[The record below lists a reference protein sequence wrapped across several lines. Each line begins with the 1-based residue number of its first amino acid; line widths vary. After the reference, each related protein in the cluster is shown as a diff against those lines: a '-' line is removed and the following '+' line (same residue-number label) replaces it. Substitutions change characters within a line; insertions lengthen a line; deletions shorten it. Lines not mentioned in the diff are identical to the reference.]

1 MAGEETLRDLVVSL
15 SLNPGDFEKHIRLI
29 NKDIKKFESEFELA
43 GAGIEGF
50 EKTLK
55 GMGEKAKLLK
65 QQLQGQN
72 EIVGQYQAKLKSLN
86 EKLQEGVA
94 KNDNYRKMIEA
105 ETEARDKL
113 KEAVEEQRKEVIAL
127 TQAYGADDSR
137 VTDAR
142 QKLAE
147 YSGALDKSNES
158 IKKAKGQQTAI
169 QKTIYATGTAIT
181 DTTTALNRA
190 QAEVK
195 ELTVELNRNED
206 SWYRHGV
213 AMQHFAGQAMA
224 ASESVD
230 KIGGTLT
237 RTVTTP
243 LLGLGAAAAK
253 ASIDYESAFAGVR
266 KTVNVTGRDAE
277 AFFEKLS
284 NSAVT
289 MSKELATGA
298 SDIADVMAIAGQL
311 GIANDELA
319 SFTETVIRL
328 GMNTD
333 MAGEDA
339 ASSMARFANITG
351 MAQTEFAKL
360 GSTVVY
366 LGNTFA
372 TTESEIMTMAMRI
385 AAAGTQVGLSE
396 SQILGFSAALSS
408 LGLEA
413 EAGGSAFSKAL
424 KKMETAVATGS
435 DALDDFAKV
444 SGLTRAEFAE
454 MWKNN
459 PADAFQAFI
468 VGLSNMDEAGMSA
481 IATLDEIG
489 ITELRLS
496 DTLLRTANA
505 TELMKNAQAAA
516 NTAWEDGT
524 ALMQES
530 NTRLE
535 TTASRMTN
543 IKNTV
548 VAAGISFGD
557 TLIPMLEDGA
567 KWLEN
572 TADWFANLDEATRK
586 NYITWGL
593 WAAATGPVI
602 SGIGKAGKAFSGTIN
617 AIGQMAEAVGKA
629 NAAFRTTG
637 QLSSWVGTLLGPG
650 GAVVGGIAVAT
661 AAIAGLIAM
670 FKRMEEEKPD
680 FSIDTEEIKKYRI
693 DTTELKANID
703 IETAVEIK
711 GDILGLKGKF
721 QTILNDGVPETQ
733 EIRDGMEGDIDKAVG
748 EVFELVE
755 ESYNEKKKG
764 LDSLYRSGLIDEQT
778 YQSTLGTLTGQADQ
792 MKNDLTEKAN
802 AVTAY
807 VDTLASQNRKTTQE
821 EIDAL
826 NALLEALGLT
836 AEAVA
841 AANDAQ
847 MQARKLAYESTR
859 LGFGDDKDLQGA
871 VEYIEITAA
880 QKLQEIEAQKKAL
893 ESLTAADISGMSDA
907 EKKEALAELEEQLK
921 LLERQ
926 EEIINRRKAQQY
938 REAIPGFFEGSGISP
953 EELQQYLDTLEEYE
967 MLVSQRKYVEGA
979 DRTDVFL
986 KDPFGQQG
994 YGAMLDSLIA
1004 FEEKLEKS
1012 GLLSEGSPLVKWL
1025 STMSAE
1031 GLIPEGLLS
1040 NSEQTLQTLGML
1052 AGEVAPK
1059 FETLNT
1065 QLQTQGQRLMPGMGQ
1080 SVEGTKSEFLG
1091 PMQEAAD
1098 EAAGIFPDTFDMH
1111 SPSKLMYQQGV
1122 YIMQGLKNGII
1133 AGQSGVIQAMKG
1145 AALAAVNAAK
1155 EALQIRSPSRVFED
1169 EIGAMAMKGFGEG
1182 ITGEARR
1189 QAKIIRN
1196 AAKYLTGE
1204 AKEGVLAGGTDNRKT
1219 YNSESTVMVTGNTF
1233 MLNDRQDIEA
1243 LAVELATL
1251 TQTQQRGRG
1260 LK

>member
-1 MAGEETLRDLVVSL
+1 MAGEESLRDLVVSL

-29 NKDIKKFESEFELA
+29 NKDIKRFESEFELA

-55 GMGEKAKLLK
+55 GMGKKAELLK

-86 EKLQEGVA
+86 EKLEEGKA
-94 KNDNYRKMIEA
+94 KNENYRRAIEA
-105 ETEARDKL
+105 ETEEREKL
-113 KEAVEEQRKEVIAL
+113 KKAVEEQRKEVIAL

-158 IKKAKGQQTAI
+158 IKRAQGQQTAI
-169 QKTIYATGTAIT
+169 QKTIYSTGTAIT

-195 ELTVELNRNED
+195 ELTAELNRNED
-206 SWYRHGV
+206 SWYRHGM
-213 AMQHFAGQAMA
+213 AMQNFASQARG

-230 KIGGTLT
+230 RIGATLT

-253 ASIDYESAFAGVR
+253 ASVDYESAFAGVR

-284 NSAVT
+284 DSAVT

-328 GMNTD
+328 GMSTN

-351 MAQTEFAKL
+351 MAQSEFARL

-435 DALDDFAKV
+435 DALGDFAKV
-444 SGLTRAEFAE
+444 SGLTRAEFTE
-454 MWKNN
+454 MWENN
-459 PADAFQAFI
+459 PAEAFQAFI
-468 VGLSNMDEAGMSA
+468 VGLGSMDEAGMSA
-481 IATLDEIG
+481 IATLNEIG

-496 DTLLRTANA
+496 DTLLRSANA
-505 TELMKNAQAAA
+505 TELMSNAQTAA
-516 NTAWEDGT
+516 NAAWEEGT
-524 ALMQES
+524 ALMKES

-543 IKNTV
+543 IKNSV

-557 TLIPMLEDGA
+557 TLIPMMEDGV
-567 KWLEN
+567 KWLEG
-572 TADWFANLDEATRK
+572 AVDRFSNLDEATRK
-586 NYITWGL
+586 NIITWGL
-593 WAAATGPVI
+593 WAAASGPVI
-602 SGIGKAGKAFSGTIN
+602 SGIGKTGKAITGTIGV
-617 AIGQMAEAVGKA
+617 IGQMTAAIGKA
-629 NAAFRTTG
+629 NAAFKTTG
-637 QLSSWVGTLLGPG
+637 QVSSWIGTLLGPG
-650 GAVVGGIAVAT
+650 GTIVAGVAVAT

-680 FSIDTEEIKKYRI
+680 FSIDTDEIEKYRI
-693 DTTELKANID
+693 DTTDLKANID
-703 IETAVEIK
+703 IDTAVEIK
-711 GDILGLKGKF
+711 GEIFGLKEKF
-721 QTILNDGVPETQ
+721 TGILNDGLPETQ
-733 EIRDGMEGDIDKAVG
+733 EIRDSMGSDVDKAVG
-748 EVFELVE
+748 EVFKLIE
-755 ESYNEKKKG
+755 ESFNEKKSK
-764 LDSLYRSGLIDEQT
+764 LDSLYRSGLIDEET
-778 YQSTLGTLTGQADQ
+778 YKSTLGTLTGQADA
-792 MKNDLTEKAN
+792 MKGDLTVKAE

-807 VDTLASQNRKTTQE
+807 VNTLASQNRKMTE
-821 EIDAL
+821 GEIEAL
-826 NALLEALGLT
+826 NALLESLGMT
-836 AEAVA
+836 AEAVV

-847 MQARKLAYESTR
+847 MQTRKLAYERTR
-859 LGFGDDKDLQGA
+859 LGFGDEEDLQGA
-871 VEYIEITAA
+871 VEYIELTAN
-880 QKLQEIEAQKKAL
+880 QKLQAIEAQKQAL
-893 ESLTAADISGMSDA
+893 ESVQAVSIEGMSDA
-907 EKKEALAELEEQLK
+907 EKKEALAAQEEQLK
-921 LLERQ
+921 ALEKQ
-926 EEIINRRKAQQY
+926 EEIINRQKAQQY
-938 REAIPGFFEGSGISP
+938 REAIPGFFEGSGVSL
-953 EELQQYLDTLEEYE
+953 EELQSYLDTLEEYE
-967 MLVSQRKYVEGA
+967 RLVGQRKYLEGA

-994 YGAMLDSLIA
+994 YGKMLDSLIG

-1012 GLLSEGSPLVKWL
+1012 GLLGEGSPLVQWL

-1031 GLIPEGLLS
+1031 GMIPESLLS
-1040 NSEQTLQTLGML
+1040 TSEQTLQTLGTL

-1059 FETLNT
+1059 FEALNT
-1065 QLQTQGQRLMPGMGQ
+1065 QLQTQGQQLMPGLGQ
-1080 SVEGTKSEFLG
+1080 GIKDTEKEFLG

-1098 EAAGIFPDTFDMH
+1098 EGASIFPDTFDMH
-1111 SPSKLMYQQGV
+1111 SPSRLMHQQGV
-1122 YIMQGLKNGII
+1122 YIMQGLRNGII
-1133 AGQSGVIQAMKG
+1133 AGQSGVIQAMKS
-1145 AALAAVNAAK
+1145 AAMAAVNAAK
-1155 EALQIRSPSRVFED
+1155 QALQIRSPSRVFED

-1182 ITGEARR
+1182 ITGEAKK
-1189 QAKIIRN
+1189 QAQIIRN

-1204 AKEGVLAGGTDNRKT
+1204 AREGAMAGGTDNRRT

>member
-113 KEAVEEQRKEVIAL
+113 KEAVKEQRKEVIAL

-277 AFFEKLS
+277 AFFEQLS
-284 NSAVT
+284 DSAVT

-328 GMNTD
+328 GMSTN

-366 LGNTFA
+366 LGNNFA

-385 AAAGTQVGLSE
+385 AAAGTQVGMSE
-396 SQILGFSAALSS
+396 SQILGFAAALSS

-435 DALDDFAKV
+435 NALEDFAKV
-444 SGLTRAEFAE
+444 SGLTRDEFAE

-505 TELMKNAQAAA
+505 TELMSNAQAAA

-524 ALMQES
+524 ALMKES
-530 NTRLE
+530 NTRLA
-535 TTASRMTN
+535 TTASRMAN
-543 IKNTV
+543 IKNTA
-548 VAAGISFGD
+548 VAAGISFGN
-557 TLIPMLEDGA
+557 TMIPMLEDGV

-602 SGIGKAGKAFSGTIN
+602 SGIGKAGKAITGTIGV
-617 AIGQMAEAVGKA
+617 IGQMAEAVGKA
-629 NAAFRTTG
+629 NAAFRETRQISTRI
-637 QLSSWVGTLLGPG
+637 GTLLGPG
-650 GAVVGGIAVAT
+650 GIVVGGIAVAT

-680 FSIDTEEIKKYRI
+680 FSIDTEEIQKYRI
-693 DTTELKANID
+693 DTTEMKANID

-711 GDILGLKGKF
+711 GDILGLKEKF
-721 QTILNDGVPETQ
+721 KTILNDGVPETQ

-748 EVFELVE
+748 AVFEMVE
-755 ESYNEKKKG
+755 ESYNQKKKE
-764 LDSLYRSGLIDEQT
+764 LDSLYQSGLIDEQT

-807 VDTLASQNRKTTQE
+807 VNTLAGQNRKTTQE
-821 EIDAL
+821 EIDTL
-826 NALLEALGLT
+826 NALLEALGMT

-880 QKLQEIEAQKKAL
+880 QKLQAIEAQKKAL
-893 ESLTAADISGMSDA
+893 ESLTAAEISGMSDA
-907 EKKEALAELEEQLK
+907 EKKEALAGLEEQLK

-926 EEIINRRKAQQY
+926 EEIINREKAQQY
-938 REAIPGFFEGSGISP
+938 REALPGFFEGSGISP
-953 EELQQYLDTLEEYE
+953 EELQQYLDTLKEFEA
-967 MLVSQRKYVEGA
+967 LVS
-979 DRTDVFL
+979 
-986 KDPFGQQG
+986 GQKTSNGDLQ
-994 YGAMLDSLIA
+994 YWEMLDSLEA

-1012 GLLSEGSPLVKWL
+1012 GLLGEGSPLVKWL

-1031 GLIPEGLLS
+1031 GLIPEELLS
-1040 NSEQTLQTLGML
+1040 NSEQTLQTL
-1052 AGEVAPK
+1052 
-1059 FETLNT
+1059 NT
-1065 QLQTQGQRLMPGMGQ
+1065 QLQTQGQQLMPGLGQ
-1080 SVEGTKSEFLG
+1080 GIKDTEKEFLG

-1098 EAAGIFPDTFDMH
+1098 EAAGIIPGTFDIH
-1111 SPSKLMYQQGV
+1111 SQSKLMYQQGV

-1133 AGQSGVIQAMKG
+1133 DGQSGVIQAMRG
-1145 AALAAVNAAK
+1145 AARAAVNAAK
-1155 EALQIRSPSRVFED
+1155 EELQIRSPSAVFED
-1169 EIGAMAMKGFGEG
+1169 EVGVMAMKGFGKG
-1182 ITGEARR
+1182 VTGEAKK

-1196 AAKYLTGE
+1196 AARYLTGE
-1204 AKEGVLAGGTDNRKT
+1204 AREGVLAGGTDNRRT